1 MEGISTEELLEMIDE
16 MDEGDLMEVCDEVGL
31 DWGALGSE
39 EAMRA
44 GLRSHYGIADDV
56 VATGGDDDDHGDGG
70 EEPSGGADDQEHREL
85 IEMMDIDDTSVALA
99 EEGIEIA
106 ENTLEWMQCAL
117 LAHFTG
123 RPIPGPGA
131 RWGSGGGH
139 AAAEAA
145 APATQWGGSDGGDDD
160 YATTDVAAE
169 FDVESL
175 LQPEGTVVYSGYMS
189 KVAAGKFQSKRK
201 PKRLH
206 FELEPSSLAYYD
218 SPGGARLRGIDLRTA
233 VDIRAKPSVSGK
245 DREKDARAVQLVT
258 PLRTWEL
265 LADDSL
271 QAAEWIRVVKKQ
283 LDLITESA
291 AVEANLD
298 MDDDDVI
305 ENAFATFEKYSTPGA
320 DGEEILT
327 KESIDDMLREEIGFA
342 VNQEYVDTVLSKYD
356 RDGTNIIDVDEFL
369 DIYKFMW
376 LAQ

>member
-1 MEGISTEELLEMIDE
+1 
-16 MDEGDLMEVCDEVGL
+16 
-31 DWGALGSE
+31 
-39 EAMRA
+39 
-44 GLRSHYGIADDV
+44 
-56 VATGGDDDDHGDGG
+56 
-70 EEPSGGADDQEHREL
+70 
-85 IEMMDIDDTSVALA
+85 
-99 EEGIEIA
+99 
-106 ENTLEWMQCAL
+106 
-117 LAHFTG
+117 
-123 RPIPGPGA
+123 
-131 RWGSGGGH
+131 
-139 AAAEAA
+139 
-145 APATQWGGSDGGDDD
+145 
-160 YATTDVAAE
+160 
-169 FDVESL
+169 
-175 LQPEGTVVYSGYMS
+175 
-189 KVAAGKFQSKRK
+189 
-201 PKRLH
+201 
-206 FELEPSSLAYYD
+206 LAYYD